1 MAAAV
6 CGWET
11 VLQFEVENPAKKT
24 DHFCSNH
31 QSSAWFTFAPPECF
45 DFVFFFTS
53 IHSLHK
59 REKKYEKVITNVIRV
74 SSESDTCFSRKL
86 HSTAQTVGPGDWC
99 EKM

>member
-1 MAAAV
+1 MATAV

-31 QSSAWFTFAPPECF
+31 QTSAWFTFAPPECF
-45 DFVFFFTS
+45 DFVFFSLLFT
-53 IHSLHK
+53 HFTNA
-59 REKKYEKVITNVIRV
+59 KKYEKVITIVIRV
-74 SSESDTCFSRKL
+74 SSESDTSFSRKL